1 MATSQL
7 PERAD
12 VVIIGA
18 GLSGLTTAR
27 RLTAAGVD
35 VAIVEARD
43 RTGGRV
49 RRVVTPSGRTIE
61 AGGEMVSPA
70 QPSINALAGEL
81 GVPVIDMPF
90 PEGKQLVRFH
100 EGRRLL
106 EAFPY
111 EQTPESGAALKAATA
126 ALDELALQVPIE
138 DPWNAPRAAEWDA
151 QTLLS
156 WVEANVSDPG
166 AREGL
171 EAEFNFC
178 GGALCELSLLFALWT
193 IHAMGGWETWE
204 MGTSQR
210 LLGGSSELV
219 VRMADPL
226 ADRIFLETPVRR
238 VEHGDR
244 GVSVVTDRGT
254 IRAQAVVAALAPG
267 LCSRIDW
274 HPVLPPARDR
284 LQSRYQMGHG
294 IKFVACYE
302 DQWWHEAGLVG
313 LGLSQDPLWVAV
325 DATGPDDEGA
335 RMIGF
340 SAITGPEIARWS
352 DLFADEAAAK
362 RMFVEQIGN
371 YFGDGPAPTELHL
384 FDWSGD
390 PWSVGCAAGLAP
402 GTLSTVG
409 RTLRSP
415 IGPIVWAG
423 AETGMPQNDW
433 MEAGISSGGRA
444 AGEVLAHLGV
454 APSTAA

>member
-1 MATSQL
+1 MSAQL

-18 GLSGLTTAR
+18 GLSGLTAAR
-27 RLTAAGVD
+27 RLTAAGVN
-35 VAIVEARD
+35 VAIVEARE

-61 AGGEMVSPA
+61 AGGEMVSAA
-70 QPSINALAGEL
+70 QPSINALAAEL

-90 PEGKQLVRFH
+90 IEGKQIVRFH
-100 EGRRLL
+100 EGQRLV
-106 EAFPY
+106 ESFPY
-111 EQTPESGAALKAATA
+111 ERTPESGAALQAAVDT
-126 ALDELALQVPIE
+126 LDELALQVPIE

-166 AREGL
+166 ARKGL

-178 GGALCELSLLFALWT
+178 GGALCELSLLFGLWT
-193 IHAMGGWETWE
+193 IHAMGGWETWG

-210 LLGGSSELV
+210 LLGGTSELI

-226 ADRIFLETPVRR
+226 ADRIFLQAPVRR
-238 VEHGDR
+238 VEHGDG

-254 IRAQAVVAALAPG
+254 IRARALIAALAPG

-274 HPVLPPARDR
+274 QPVLPPARDR

-294 IKFVACYE
+294 IKFVAFYE
-302 DQWWHEAGLVG
+302 DQWWHDAGLLG

-340 SAITGPEIARWS
+340 SAITGADIARWS
-352 DLFADEAAAK
+352 DVFADEAVAK
-362 RMFVEQIGN
+362 RMFVDQVRN
-371 YFGDGPAPTELHL
+371 YFGEGPAPSELHL

-390 PWSVGCAAGLAP
+390 PWSLGCAAGLGP

-409 RTLRSP
+409 PTLRPP

-433 MEAGISSGGRA
+433 LEAAVSSGERA
-444 AGEVLAHLGV
+444 AGEALARLG
-454 APSTAA
+454 AGT